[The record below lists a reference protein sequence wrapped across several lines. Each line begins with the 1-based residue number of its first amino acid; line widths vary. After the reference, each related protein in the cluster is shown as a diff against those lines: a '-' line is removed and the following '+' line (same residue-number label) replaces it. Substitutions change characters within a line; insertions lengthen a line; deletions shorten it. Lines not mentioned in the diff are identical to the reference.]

1 MNYMRIFPLFFIL
14 GVFPTKSS
22 VTLRSFHMSMTYF
35 LVPDKK
41 GSCSDDFP
49 DGLSYFFE
57 QIGGF
62 DEKAEVAQV
71 SRVLQIDLSVFQD
84 VEYNYEDEK
93 EVKKHWHNLPEF
105 ASIVD
110 ILIAKI
116 KMTPDYYKKVIHD
129 PDYQKHLEESIRIGS
144 SGDTTQYSQW
154 LKEVEKSNYYYPPDH
169 GYLREGRIL
178 KDLNDLKKTLDCYQK
193 NGVIRVR
200 IEYM

>member
-1 MNYMRIFPLFFIL
+1 
-14 GVFPTKSS
+14 
-22 VTLRSFHMSMTYF
+22 MTYF

-154 LKEVEKSNYYYPPDH
+154 LKEAEKSNYYYPPDH